1 MFVFFKWA
9 LPEAPCNPLV
19 HENEAVQRQRYI
31 PQAMRANY
39 FSSYGAEALRVQ
51 PWTSAQ
57 PPTATS
63 PQLPCLERGGG
74 HTGHVSTELLCRVP
88 LAHRRE
94 CKGAYCCLRSPTHP
108 TALQGQSLQSPRG
121 ILPAFVP
128 IRPRQHSIDDAYL
141 NFRIRPLDANQH
153 TCPGKACRLH

>member
-1 MFVFFKWA
+1 
-9 LPEAPCNPLV
+9 
-19 HENEAVQRQRYI
+19 
-31 PQAMRANY
+31 MRANY
-39 FSSYGAEALRVQ
+39 FSSSHRAEALRVQ

-63 PQLPCLERGGG
+63 PQLPYSERGGG
-74 HTGHVSTELLCRVP
+74 HTGHISTELLCRVP

-94 CKGAYCCLRSPTHP
+94 SKGAYCCLRSPTHP

-121 ILPAFVP
+121 IFPVFAP
-128 IRPRQHSIDDAYL
+128 IRPRQHNIDDAYL

-153 TCPGKACRLH
+153 HLPRQSLQAALELPEACVKRKTCQCNQISTWRHTE